1 MTKITLIIALLL
13 VSASGSMAQEWQTI
27 GFPSNE
33 AITSIIMFDADTGC
47 VATADGNFG
56 WTFDRGK
63 SWSRSPDVSIV
74 RLESICFLD
83 KKTGWICGHR
93 GRILFTD
100 DGGDSW
106 SDQTWPDTL
115 AIFFDIQMINKDTG
129 IAVGMLIN
137 DLKSLNSIAIRTT
150 DGGKNWKELDPMGLS
165 YSEATY
171 DSANK
176 MLYFMSM
183 GRLNYSG
190 DGGRKWKSVIT
201 LEGPPARTFSILGTA
216 GLMAGPKGVCGYTV
230 DGGKVWY
237 KNQRTETEHF
247 FSSVIVDHKRG
258 FIGGLNGLLLYT
270 ADGGRNWQP
279 EYPPKEFTI
288 LNMFARDETVY
299 VVGTDG
305 TIMSKNLKAEK

>member
-1 MTKITLIIALLL
+1 
-13 VSASGSMAQEWQTI
+13 
-27 GFPSNE
+27 
-33 AITSIIMFDADTGC
+33 
-47 VATADGNFG
+47 
-56 WTFDRGK
+56 
-63 SWSRSPDVSIV
+63 
-74 RLESICFLD
+74 
-83 KKTGWICGHR
+83 
-93 GRILFTD
+93 
-100 DGGDSW
+100 
-106 SDQTWPDTL
+106 
-115 AIFFDIQMINKDTG
+115 
-129 IAVGMLIN
+129 
-137 DLKSLNSIAIRTT
+137 
-150 DGGKNWKELDPMGLS
+150 
-165 YSEATY
+165 
-171 DSANK
+171 
-176 MLYFMSM
+176 MSM